1 MSREAWP
8 HPSGRPIRDRTIKP
22 MIERAGRRVA
32 PIVERLA
39 DWPADE
45 RAGGV
50 GFLMPRDEPGWT
62 DTIARG
68 RNDLR

>member
-1 MSREAWP
+1 MIRETWP
-8 HPSGRPIRDRTIKP
+8 HPSGRPIRGRTIKP

-39 DWPADE
+39 SWPAEE

-50 GFLMPRDEPGWT
+50 GFLMPRAETEWT

-68 RNDLR
+68 RYELR

>member
-1 MSREAWP
+1 
-8 HPSGRPIRDRTIKP
+8 
-22 MIERAGRRVA
+22 MIERAGRRVL

-39 DWPADE
+39 DCATEE

-50 GFLMPRDEPGWT
+50 GFLMPRADIEWT

-68 RNDLR
+68 RNELR

>member
-8 HPSGRPIRDRTIKP
+8 HPSGRPIRERTIKP
-22 MIERAGRRVA
+22 MIERAGRRVL

-39 DWPADE
+39 DCATEE

-50 GFLMPRDEPGWT
+50 GFLMPRADIEWT

-68 RNDLR
+68 RNELR